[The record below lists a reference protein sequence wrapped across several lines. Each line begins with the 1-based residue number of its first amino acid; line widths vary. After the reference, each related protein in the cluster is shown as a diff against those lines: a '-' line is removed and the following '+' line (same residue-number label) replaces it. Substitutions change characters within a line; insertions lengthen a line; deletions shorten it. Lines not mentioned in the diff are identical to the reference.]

1 MKTTKHT
8 HKAFDGTT
16 VVKGW
21 VLEDGYGN
29 KSWVYFNGVDIC
41 VHPASDWYDELTEV
55 VETINKIYEPHKPV
69 VPKFVA
75 EWVDDSREHRFD
87 FDEWFYWNCCYDYF
101 CILFHCR

>member
-55 VETINKIYEPHKPV
+55 EHIDDIVETINKIDEPQKVV

-75 EWVDDSREHRFD
+75 EWIKKYKSHPTWVRGLKFV
-87 FDEWFYWNCCYDYF
+87 
-101 CILFHCR
+101 